1 MANVKKYLNT
11 SPEAVESNWQS
22 GFQTIQDTNRNLLL
36 TGKLSDVTFVVGEE
50 KKEVRAHKF
59 ILMSRSS
66 VFEAMFERWDS
77 SSSGPISVEDADFD
91 AFNAFLEARYDPWF
105 H

>member
-22 GFQTIQDTNRNLLL
+22 SFQTIQDINRNLLL
-36 TGKLSDVTFVVGEE
+36 TGKLSDITFLVGEE
-50 KKEVRAHKF
+50 KKEVRAHKL

-66 VFEAMFERWDS
+66 VFEALFARWDTT
-77 SSSGPISVEDADFD
+77 SSGLIAVEDTLVD
-91 AFNAFLEARYDPWF
+91 AFNAFLKARNEP
-105 H
+105 

>member
-11 SPEAVESNWQS
+11 LPEAAGSNWQS
-22 GFQTIQDTNRNLLL
+22 GFQTINDTIRNVLL
-36 TGKLSDVTFVVGEE
+36 TGKLSDVTFLIGEE
-50 KKEVRAHKF
+50 KKEVSAHKF

-91 AFNAFLEARYDPWF
+91 AFNAFLKARYDPRF

>member
-1 MANVKKYLNT
+1 MANVKKHRNT

-22 GFQTIQDTNRNLLL
+22 GFQTINDTIRNVLL

-50 KKEVRAHKF
+50 KKEVRAHTF
-59 ILMSRSS
+59 ILMSRSP

-77 SSSGPISVEDADFD
+77 SSSGPIFVEDADFD
-91 AFNAFLEARYDPWF
+91 AFNAFLKARYDSWL